1 MVLRGINSNV
11 PSFQSQELEQDLAS
25 WATKS
30 KCTRSA
36 LNDLLVI
43 LRKQGHR
50 LPKDART
57 LLRTPRTVEIA
68 EKCGGKYLYLGL
80 ETGLLKLV
88 CQNID
93 FFKDNEDIQLIFNID
108 GVPLFKSTSLQMS
121 SFGPFYVLYKILN
134 PLFLQYFVVIESQI
148 L

>member
-1 MVLRGINSNV
+1 MKLSQLLTRILFFSDSSEETASNFEDSFENV
-11 PSFQSQELEQDLAS
+11 PSFQSQYLEQDLAS
-25 WATKS
+25 WATKN

-68 EKCGGKYLYLGL
+68 EKCGGKYFVSWFRNWS
-80 ETGLLKLV
+80 LKA
-88 CQNID
+88 
-93 FFKDNEDIQLIFNID
+93 
-108 GVPLFKSTSLQMS
+108 SLS
-121 SFGPFYVLYKILN
+121 KH
-134 PLFLQYFVVIESQI
+134 
-148 L
+148 